1 MRRVGGRR
9 RLSVS
14 DRANASVVP
23 AGEVTDEQAATRQVS
38 EGWQR
43 ARAIALARC
52 GLRTVAPPPPVP
64 RGRTCTAQIAPT
76 CTALPPSAREVGR
89 SPHFCNGFWPPPS
102 PSCSTRPLRLTSA
115 ANAPASVTRTRLRLS
130 DRANVHRAAAP
141 IGGAGRCRPTF
152 VTAMASDTPYTQPGL
167 CVSRAPPPLPRRRC
181 ACTCA
186 PGHAPICRRCLIP
199 LRRPDRSRTA
209 IFCPHIAV
217 PQAPAAK
224 RVNLNP
230 WRLTRSCTASGHA
243 PAAQN
248 CPRSRT
254 RLTPWLR
261 RFSGAANAAGA
272 SEAGVLKTQTGE
284 RKSFAQS

>member
-9 RLSVS
+9 RLPVS

-152 VTAMASDTPYTQPGL
+152 VTATASDTPYTEPDL
-167 CVSRAPPPLPRRRC
+167 CVSRVPPTRPRRRSEC
-181 ACTCA
+181 ACA
-186 PGHAPICRRCLIP
+186 SGHAPIRRRCLIP
-199 LRRPDRSRTA
+199 LRRPDRTPNTVS
-209 IFCPHIAV
+209 CPETVV
-217 PQAPAAK
+217 PPGRAAA
-224 RVNLNP
+224 RDNLNP

>member
-1 MRRVGGRR
+1 MSRR
-9 RLSVS
+9 RLPTPS
-14 DRANASVVP
+14 ASG
-23 AGEVTDEQAATRQVS
+23 ASSR
-38 EGWQR
+38 
-43 ARAIALARC
+43 LARRLPATLLLSC
-52 GLRTVAPPPPVP
+52 R
-64 RGRTCTAQIAPT
+64 R
-76 CTALPPSAREVGR
+76 PPS
-89 SPHFCNGFWPPPS
+89 
-102 PSCSTRPLRLTSA
+102 
-115 ANAPASVTRTRLRLS
+115 RTRLHDS
-130 DRANVHRAAAP
+130 DCANVQGCCCSCSR
-141 IGGAGRCRPTF
+141 GASCAPTF
-152 VTAMASDTPYTQPGL
+152 VTAMASDTPYAQPGL
-167 CVSRAPPPLPRRRC
+167 CASRVPPSRPRRRSAC
-181 ACTCA
+181 ACA

-254 RLTPWLR
+254 RLTTWLR

>member
-1 MRRVGGRR
+1 MPCGVARDMQERPREQCGSIGPTQIVRR
-9 RLSVS
+9 RRERCLGL
-14 DRANASVVP
+14 P
-23 AGEVTDEQAATRQVS
+23 HPTRFDPCR
-38 EGWQR
+38 GGG
-43 ARAIALARC
+43 AC
-52 GLRTVAPPPPVP
+52 GPEPPGPFYP
-64 RGRTCTAQIAPT
+64 
-76 CTALPPSAREVGR
+76 
-89 SPHFCNGFWPPPS
+89 
-102 PSCSTRPLRLTSA
+102 TRPLRLTSA
-115 ANAPASVTRTRLRLS
+115 ANAPASVTRPHLHLS

-152 VTAMASDTPYTQPGL
+152 VTAKASDTPYTQPGL
-167 CVSRAPPPLPRRRC
+167 CVSRAPPAHPRRC
-181 ACTCA
+181 CVCTCA
-186 PGHAPICRRCLIP
+186 PGHALICRRCLIP
-199 LRRPDRSRTA
+199 LRRPDRTPNTVS
-209 IFCPHIAV
+209 CPETVV
-217 PQAPAAK
+217 PPGRAAA
-224 RVNLNP
+224 RDNLNP

>member
-1 MRRVGGRR
+1 MLNPAFVSHERRQR
-9 RLSVS
+9 
-14 DRANASVVP
+14 
-23 AGEVTDEQAATRQVS
+23 TRVCH
-38 EGWQR
+38 
-43 ARAIALARC
+43 AD
-52 GLRTVAPPPPVP
+52 
-64 RGRTCTAQIAPT
+64 
-76 CTALPPSAREVGR
+76 
-89 SPHFCNGFWPPPS
+89 
-102 PSCSTRPLRLTSA
+102 
-115 ANAPASVTRTRLRLS
+115 APAPLGSRE
-130 DRANVHRAAAP
+130 RASRCCAHRW
-141 IGGAGRCRPTF
+141 AGRCRPTF
-152 VTAMASDTPYTQPGL
+152 VTARASDIPYTQPGL
-167 CVSRAPPPLPRRRC
+167 CASRVPPTRPRRRSAC
-181 ACTCA
+181 ACA